1 MGDFTISMAFH
12 RYSYKIGRVC
22 VFIRA
27 SEYSYVNIRV
37 FMCTAKGKKKK
48 LASVM
53 CAIGTVNRTSRDGSE
68 PDRLDH
74 CNATIVVDI
83 AARSTLHKKRKPF
96 CKDGTHHGM
105 PSFGKQLLELWS
117 LYNLGHRR
125 VDRSTCLLP
134 GLKSG
139 KTHLELWAFVCKHD
153 CSSFGMSG
161 LWSILPPYMK

>member
-1 MGDFTISMAFH
+1 MQSIHLAEETTLYNFRVLPITMAHGTHQNSVTQQQQQPTQTQVGRIVDSIHLFACTFVDGESYVGDFTISMAFH

-74 CNATIVVDI
+74 CN
-83 AARSTLHKKRKPF
+83 
-96 CKDGTHHGM
+96 
-105 PSFGKQLLELWS
+105 
-117 LYNLGHRR
+117 
-125 VDRSTCLLP
+125 
-134 GLKSG
+134 
-139 KTHLELWAFVCKHD
+139 
-153 CSSFGMSG
+153 
-161 LWSILPPYMK
+161 